1 MKSQLPL
8 PTIYD
13 GMMTLGLDTSEPLG
27 SVALYREGGPSE
39 ERWMDEPLQHAECLF
54 PLIDRLLDES
64 KTAPEAIDAVSINR
78 GPGSF
83 TGLRIGLAA
92 AKGLCQ
98 AWGKPLIGVDGTLV
112 YRARVSEQRAC
123 VVLASRRDLFYVR
136 WFAGGRSKGPTS
148 LMREARLFEQLAH
161 EQRDVVLVGSGA
173 SRIHEALPDGA
184 RVHLAP
190 EEANRPSAL
199 WVAKLGSK
207 EMPTDQLYEVEPLY
221 IEPLLA

>member
-1 MKSQLPL
+1 
-8 PTIYD
+8 
-13 GMMTLGLDTSEPLG
+13 MMTLGLDTSEPLG
-27 SVALYREGGPSE
+27 SVALFREGDVSE
-39 ERWMDEPLQHAECLF
+39 ERWMDEPFQHAEYLF

-64 KTAPEAIDAVSINR
+64 EIPPEAIDAVSINR

-98 AWGKPLIGVDGTLV
+98 AWETPLVGIDGTAI
-112 YRARVSEQRAC
+112 YRARVTEQRAC
-123 VVLASRRDLFYVR
+123 VVLASRRDLYYVR
-136 WFAGGRSKGPTS
+136 WFAGDRSKGPTS
-148 LMREARLFEQLAH
+148 LVHEAQLTDQLAR
-161 EQRDVVLVGSGA
+161 EPRDVVLVGSGA
-173 SRIHEALPDGA
+173 SRIYNALPGGT

-199 WVAKLGSK
+199 WVARLGNA
-207 EMPTDQLYEVEPLY
+207 EMPTNQLYEVEPQY